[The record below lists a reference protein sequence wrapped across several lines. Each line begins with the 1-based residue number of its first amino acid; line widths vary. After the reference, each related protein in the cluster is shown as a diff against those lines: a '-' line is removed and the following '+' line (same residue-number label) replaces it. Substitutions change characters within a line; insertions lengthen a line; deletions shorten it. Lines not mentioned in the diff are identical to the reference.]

1 MIRSSP
7 KLQDLVPFIR
17 EKSETELFMKAIEI
31 VCLARVWKSLE
42 PIAQKRKQQMMAES
56 LASTYQQVHRLR
68 FHHNFAL
75 SWSTFTNLLFDDTV
89 TFFLEGFKGGK
100 TCRRQLR

>member
-42 PIAQKRKQQMMAES
+42 PIAQKKETA
-56 LASTYQQVHRLR
+56 
-68 FHHNFAL
+68 
-75 SWSTFTNLLFDDTV
+75 DD
-89 TFFLEGFKGGK
+89 GGI
-100 TCRRQLR
+100 TCVNIPTGTSPSVPP